1 MVEAEDPKLGT
12 SVADRYRL
20 DERLAAGGMGVVY
33 KGIDLK
39 TKKPVAVKFVHEA
52 FAALPQ
58 LVKRFEREVKAMS
71 RVSHDNLVNIVGSGA
86 QGGVPYLVMD
96 FHEGSSLSDL
106 IEKGGAL
113 PAGRAIDL
121 ATQILAGV
129 AHAHGSG
136 VVHRDLKPD

>member
-1 MVEAEDPKLGT
+1 
-12 SVADRYRL
+12 SVASRYRL

-39 TKKPVAVKFVHEA
+39 TQKPVAVKFVHEA
-52 FAALPQ
+52 FAVLPQ
-58 LVKRFEREVKAMS
+58 LVKRFEREVNAMS
-71 RVSHDNLVNIVGSGA
+71 RVSHANLVNIVGSGA
-86 QGGVPYLVMD
+86 QAGVRYLVMD

-106 IEKGGAL
+106 IEKGAIA
-113 PAGRAIDL
+113 PPRAIGL

-136 VVHRDLKPD
+136 VVHRDLKPDNIMVVEEDG